1 MSRSPAHQTGR
12 GAIVI
17 GGSMSGLFTAAFL
30 KKIGWRVDVYE
41 RSRTELV
48 GRGAGI
54 TGHPELFQVLVDC
67 GAGLGGLGVEVPKR
81 IAIDRAGSVT
91 EERPLR
97 QILTSR
103 DRLQRLLRTTI
114 DERNYHLGW
123 NFENVEQDERGVRVT
138 FSGDRV
144 EESGHRCGGR
154 RHPFER
160 APAFVGHMNH
170 VGPGQLEQLAGEM
183 NRAAD
188 A

>member
-1 MSRSPAHQTGR
+1 M
-12 GAIVI
+12 
-17 GGSMSGLFTAAFL
+17 
-30 KKIGWRVDVYE
+30 DVYE

-114 DERNYHLGW
+114 DERNCHLGW

-144 EESGHRCGGR
+144 EE
-154 RHPFER
+154 
-160 APAFVGHMNH
+160 ADIVVG
-170 VGPGQLEQLAGEM
+170 
-183 NRAAD
+183 AD
-188 A
+188 GIRSSVRLPL